1 MANSPTSDNSLL
13 AKFKAD
19 YWAVPQS
26 QFALAYSKALLSS
39 DASTRDAQIEAVLKQ
54 YGYDTLTSSEI
65 DSITN
70 PNDMPPSPSPS
81 PPASRPTTP
90 TPQDPTSPPS
100 TTPDTTGASNWI
112 FLAFAGTYNVNSG
125 GFPTSTIQAIVG
137 KDGTLN
143 LGSSQ
148 TPLQA
153 TVLMDAQDS
162 PWVQWNVTP
171 NLEWYI
177 AEFSSNFDTTLNSTV
192 RELTGFHCVVASGG
206 AQTNT
211 PIKAQCTSLRPHIQ
225 TKDQASQFFGSSDTW
240 VGVAF
245 TGLLLLGLN
254 RFVRHMSQEAEK
266 TKETQEKAQ
275 NIYQERLEVI
285 SDIARK
291 GAHIAAEESLSMT
304 NEPER
309 KELHDKIKQSVKT
322 VVDNYYAN
330 GAHDPPNVNDDAVA
344 LTQSCQKAAAS
355 ALADW
360 SSVIIDSNP
369 SGLQAQV
376 VDYMQDHKLMDAADL
391 KKTSGYFKKAVGQK
405 VLTAYKKATG
415 AKGSATAGI
424 DAMTMN
430 YLKLELFKRQMG
442 SLATRIQTGATNV
455 TAAAKAV
462 EEAQTDYDQKAQKAE
477 TSKEAWQK
485 LVDQATQAANK
496 DDAQLK
502 EDLAEAQASYETA
515 KDSAADAA
523 TALDKEKTA
532 QTTLKET
539 QETMENEQKESESSH
554 ATLEKETKSVEGNME
569 EHFIE

>member
-1 MANSPTSDNSLL
+1 MVSSPTTDSSLL

-19 YWAVPQS
+19 YWAVPES
-26 QFALAYSKALLSS
+26 QFALAYSNALLSS
-39 DASTRDAQIEAVLKQ
+39 DASTRDTQIEAVLKQ
-54 YGYDTLTSSEI
+54 YGYDSLTSSEI

-81 PPASRPTTP
+81 PPSSRPTSP
-90 TPQDPTSPPS
+90 TPQDPTSPP
-100 TTPDTTGASNWI
+100 TTAPDTTGASNWV
-112 FLAFAGTYNVNSG
+112 FLAFSGTYNVNSG
-125 GFPTSTIQAIVG
+125 GFPASTIQVIVG

-148 TPLQA
+148 TLLQP
-153 TVLMDAQDS
+153 TVLMDSQES
-162 PWVQWNVTP
+162 PWVQWDVTP
-171 NLEWYI
+171 NVEWYI

-192 RELTGFHCVVASGG
+192 RELTGFHCIVASGG

-211 PIKAQCTSLRPHIQ
+211 PIQAQCTSLKPHIE
-225 TKDQASQFFGSSDTW
+225 TKHQASQFFGSSDTW

-245 TGLLLLGLN
+245 TGLLILGLN

-266 TKETQEKAQ
+266 TKEAQEKAQ

-291 GAHIAAEESLSMT
+291 GAHIAAGESLSMT

-330 GAHDPPNVNDDAVA
+330 GQHNPPNVNDDAVA
-344 LTQSCQKAAAS
+344 LTKKCQKAAAS

-369 SGLQAQV
+369 SSLQAQV
-376 VDYMQDHKLMDAADL
+376 ADYMQDHKLMDPADV
-391 KKTSGYFKKAVGQK
+391 KKTSGYFTKAISQH
-405 VLTAYKKATG
+405 VLTAYKRATG

-442 SLATRIQTGATNV
+442 SLATRIQTGATNII
-455 TAAAKAV
+455 AASKAV
-462 EEAQTDYDQKAQKAE
+462 EEAQTDYDQKSQKAE

-485 LVDQATQAANK
+485 LVEQATEATNQDN
-496 DDAQLK
+496 AQFK
-502 EDLAEAQASYETA
+502 EDLAQAENSYETA
-515 KDSAADAA
+515 KNSTADAA
-523 TALDKEKTA
+523 TALDKEKAA

-539 QETMENEQKESESSH
+539 QESMENEQKESESSH
-554 ATLEKETKSVEGNME
+554 ATLERETRSVEGNME
-569 EHFIE
+569 ERLIE